1 MISSLLVRNAIF
13 VRDVTDQLARFERL
27 FSQTRETIRSRSR
40 SPAADRRNHAPRM
53 NWFRKWLLAIHTLF
67 HKG

>member
-1 MISSLLVRNAIF
+1 MIGGLLIRNAIF
-13 VRDVTDQLARFERL
+13 VRNVTDQLARFERV
-27 FSQTRETIRSRSR
+27 FTKFPRKSDHDQR

-53 NWFRKWLLAIHTLF
+53 NWFRKWLRAIHTLF